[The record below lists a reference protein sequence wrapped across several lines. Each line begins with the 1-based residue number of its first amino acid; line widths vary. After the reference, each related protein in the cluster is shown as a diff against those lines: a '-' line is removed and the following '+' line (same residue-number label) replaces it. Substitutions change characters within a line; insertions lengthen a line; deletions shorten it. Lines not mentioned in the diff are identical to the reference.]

1 MESAQRQQQ
10 PPSSKARSRSLA
22 ACHGRRRTDV
32 ELCPA
37 LTKTTHATLARGRGI
52 VAFGLRQRSA
62 LPVTSR
68 ARAHDMLAAR
78 ASPARRPPRGAVS
91 LPTAIM
97 PLAVSLLHVTCGV
110 ACRPW
115 GCSIGRQPMLRYAT
129 TTHRLHCCSQPC
141 RVGGMLVHTHTTP
154 GARES
159 ARVPHTYSYHTFHL
173 IRVGRAG
180 FTKTTRSTLARLAAS
195 CVWLVATCPL

>member
-1 MESAQRQQQ
+1 MLVHTHTTPGARESARV
-10 PPSSKARSRSLA
+10 PHTYSYHTFHLIRV
-22 ACHGRRRTDV
+22 GR
-32 ELCPA
+32 A
-37 LTKTTHATLARGRGI
+37 GLTKTTHATLARGRGI

-159 ARVPHTYSYHTFHL
+159 ARVPV
-173 IRVGRAG
+173 RCRGA
-180 FTKTTRSTLARLAAS
+180 
-195 CVWLVATCPL
+195 